1 MLFRSGFAED
11 VIDEVLDILEKEE
24 YLNDKV
30 YCEIFI
36 EDKKK
41 LNGYGKN
48 KIKSLLIQKGISKN
62 IFEDFLNEFEYDEEF
77 DNALKM
83 GIKKLELLSNEED
96 NFKKKQKIINYLT
109 LFNVQIIG
117 NIFLNSPLRSYTIKT
132 QHTRKKRHRH
142 RQNGCD
148 AQKVVVSR
156 KYFSNGN
163 FNHIFSGES
172 IFCKAPIPPAFRRVS
187 STNRSTG
194 CNVFYKSPTLLPFQ
208 GFEREQGKY
217 RVYLKSSQQ
226 HIKRHDKFGDHAVIS
241 EVRRRTHASQSGSY
255 IVECGK
261 NR

>member
-1 MLFRSGFAED
+1 MQVVNINYSKSKEVFEVVFEDETKLLLNYNIFEKYKVSVDMYFSEDEILEMKYFSDIERAKSRAINYISRKLKTKYEVRLKLKENGFAEE

-109 LFNVQIIG
+109 Y
-117 NIFLNSPLRSYTIKT
+117 R
-132 QHTRKKRHRH
+132 
-142 RQNGCD
+142 
-148 AQKVVVSR
+148 
-156 KYFSNGN
+156 
-163 FNHIFSGES
+163 
-172 IFCKAPIPPAFRRVS
+172 
-187 STNRSTG
+187 
-194 CNVFYKSPTLLPFQ
+194 
-208 GFEREQGKY
+208 GFGFD
-217 RVYLKSSQQ
+217 VINDVLKE
-226 HIKRHDKFGDHAVIS
+226 IL
-241 EVRRRTHASQSGSY
+241 
-255 IVECGK
+255 
-261 NR
+261 

>member
-1 MLFRSGFAED
+1 MQVVNINYSKSKEVFEVVFEDETKLLLNYNIFEKYKVSVDMDFSEDEILEMKYYSDIERAKSRAINYISGKLKTKYEVRLKLKENGFAED
-11 VIDEVLDILEKEE
+11 VIDKVLDILEKEE

-109 LFNVQIIG
+109 Y
-117 NIFLNSPLRSYTIKT
+117 R
-132 QHTRKKRHRH
+132 
-142 RQNGCD
+142 
-148 AQKVVVSR
+148 
-156 KYFSNGN
+156 
-163 FNHIFSGES
+163 
-172 IFCKAPIPPAFRRVS
+172 
-187 STNRSTG
+187 
-194 CNVFYKSPTLLPFQ
+194 
-208 GFEREQGKY
+208 GFGFD
-217 RVYLKSSQQ
+217 VINDVLKE
-226 HIKRHDKFGDHAVIS
+226 IL
-241 EVRRRTHASQSGSY
+241 
-255 IVECGK
+255 
-261 NR
+261 

>member
-1 MLFRSGFAED
+1 MNPMQVVNINYSKSKEVFEVVFEDETKLLLNYNIFEKYRVSVDMYFSEDEILEMKYFSDIERAKSRAINYISGKLKTKYEVRLKLKENGFAED

-109 LFNVQIIG
+109 Y
-117 NIFLNSPLRSYTIKT
+117 R
-132 QHTRKKRHRH
+132 
-142 RQNGCD
+142 
-148 AQKVVVSR
+148 
-156 KYFSNGN
+156 
-163 FNHIFSGES
+163 
-172 IFCKAPIPPAFRRVS
+172 
-187 STNRSTG
+187 
-194 CNVFYKSPTLLPFQ
+194 
-208 GFEREQGKY
+208 GFGFD
-217 RVYLKSSQQ
+217 VINDVLKE
-226 HIKRHDKFGDHAVIS
+226 IL
-241 EVRRRTHASQSGSY
+241 
-255 IVECGK
+255 
-261 NR
+261 

>member
-1 MLFRSGFAED
+1 MQVVNINYSKSKEVFEVVFEDETKLLLNYNIFEKYKVSVDMYFSEDEILEMKYFSDIERAKSRAMNYISGKLKTKYEVRLKLKENGFAED

-109 LFNVQIIG
+109 Y
-117 NIFLNSPLRSYTIKT
+117 R
-132 QHTRKKRHRH
+132 
-142 RQNGCD
+142 
-148 AQKVVVSR
+148 
-156 KYFSNGN
+156 
-163 FNHIFSGES
+163 
-172 IFCKAPIPPAFRRVS
+172 
-187 STNRSTG
+187 
-194 CNVFYKSPTLLPFQ
+194 
-208 GFEREQGKY
+208 GFGFD
-217 RVYLKSSQQ
+217 VINDVLKE
-226 HIKRHDKFGDHAVIS
+226 IL
-241 EVRRRTHASQSGSY
+241 
-255 IVECGK
+255 
-261 NR
+261 

>member
-1 MLFRSGFAED
+1 MQVVNINYSKSKEVFEVVFEDETKLLLNYNIFEKYRVSVDMYFSEDEILEMKYFSDIERAKSRAINYISGKLKTKYEVRLKLKENGFAED

-109 LFNVQIIG
+109 Y
-117 NIFLNSPLRSYTIKT
+117 R
-132 QHTRKKRHRH
+132 
-142 RQNGCD
+142 
-148 AQKVVVSR
+148 
-156 KYFSNGN
+156 
-163 FNHIFSGES
+163 
-172 IFCKAPIPPAFRRVS
+172 
-187 STNRSTG
+187 
-194 CNVFYKSPTLLPFQ
+194 
-208 GFEREQGKY
+208 GFGFD
-217 RVYLKSSQQ
+217 VINDVLKE
-226 HIKRHDKFGDHAVIS
+226 IL
-241 EVRRRTHASQSGSY
+241 
-255 IVECGK
+255 
-261 NR
+261 

>member
-1 MLFRSGFAED
+1 MQVVNINYSKSKEVFEVVFEDETKLLLNYNIFEKYKVSVDMDFSENEILEMKYFSNIERAKSRAINYISGKLKTKYEVRLKLKENGFAED

-109 LFNVQIIG
+109 Y
-117 NIFLNSPLRSYTIKT
+117 R
-132 QHTRKKRHRH
+132 
-142 RQNGCD
+142 
-148 AQKVVVSR
+148 
-156 KYFSNGN
+156 
-163 FNHIFSGES
+163 
-172 IFCKAPIPPAFRRVS
+172 
-187 STNRSTG
+187 
-194 CNVFYKSPTLLPFQ
+194 
-208 GFEREQGKY
+208 GFGFD
-217 RVYLKSSQQ
+217 VINDVLKE
-226 HIKRHDKFGDHAVIS
+226 IL
-241 EVRRRTHASQSGSY
+241 
-255 IVECGK
+255 
-261 NR
+261 

>member
-1 MLFRSGFAED
+1 MQVVNINYSKSKEVFEVVFEDETKLLLNYNIFEKYKVSVDMDFSEDEILEMKYFSDIERAKSRAINYISGKLKTKYEVRLKLKENGFTED
-11 VIDEVLDILEKEE
+11 VIDKVLDILEKEE

-109 LFNVQIIG
+109 Y
-117 NIFLNSPLRSYTIKT
+117 R
-132 QHTRKKRHRH
+132 
-142 RQNGCD
+142 
-148 AQKVVVSR
+148 
-156 KYFSNGN
+156 
-163 FNHIFSGES
+163 
-172 IFCKAPIPPAFRRVS
+172 
-187 STNRSTG
+187 
-194 CNVFYKSPTLLPFQ
+194 
-208 GFEREQGKY
+208 GFGFD
-217 RVYLKSSQQ
+217 VINDVLKE
-226 HIKRHDKFGDHAVIS
+226 IL
-241 EVRRRTHASQSGSY
+241 
-255 IVECGK
+255 
-261 NR
+261 

>member
-1 MLFRSGFAED
+1 MQVVNINYSKSKEVFEVIFEKYKVSVDMYFSEDEILEMKYFSDIERAKSRAINYISGKLKTKYEVRLKLKENGFAED

-109 LFNVQIIG
+109 Y
-117 NIFLNSPLRSYTIKT
+117 R
-132 QHTRKKRHRH
+132 
-142 RQNGCD
+142 
-148 AQKVVVSR
+148 
-156 KYFSNGN
+156 
-163 FNHIFSGES
+163 
-172 IFCKAPIPPAFRRVS
+172 
-187 STNRSTG
+187 
-194 CNVFYKSPTLLPFQ
+194 
-208 GFEREQGKY
+208 GFGFD
-217 RVYLKSSQQ
+217 VINDVLKE
-226 HIKRHDKFGDHAVIS
+226 IL
-241 EVRRRTHASQSGSY
+241 
-255 IVECGK
+255 
-261 NR
+261 

>member
-1 MLFRSGFAED
+1 MQVVNINYSKSKEVFEVVFEDETKLLLNYNIFEKYKVSVDMYFSEDEILEMKYFSDIERAKSRAINYISGKLKTKYEVRLKLKENGFAED
-11 VIDEVLDILEKEE
+11 VIDEVFDILEKEE

-109 LFNVQIIG
+109 Y
-117 NIFLNSPLRSYTIKT
+117 R
-132 QHTRKKRHRH
+132 
-142 RQNGCD
+142 
-148 AQKVVVSR
+148 
-156 KYFSNGN
+156 
-163 FNHIFSGES
+163 
-172 IFCKAPIPPAFRRVS
+172 
-187 STNRSTG
+187 
-194 CNVFYKSPTLLPFQ
+194 
-208 GFEREQGKY
+208 GFGFD
-217 RVYLKSSQQ
+217 VINDVLKE
-226 HIKRHDKFGDHAVIS
+226 IL
-241 EVRRRTHASQSGSY
+241 
-255 IVECGK
+255 
-261 NR
+261 

>member
-1 MLFRSGFAED
+1 MQVVNINYSKSKEVFEVVFEDETKLLLNYNIFEKYKVSVDMYFSEDEILEMKYFSDIEKAKSRAINYISGKLKTKYEVRLKLKENGFAED

-109 LFNVQIIG
+109 Y
-117 NIFLNSPLRSYTIKT
+117 R
-132 QHTRKKRHRH
+132 
-142 RQNGCD
+142 
-148 AQKVVVSR
+148 
-156 KYFSNGN
+156 
-163 FNHIFSGES
+163 
-172 IFCKAPIPPAFRRVS
+172 
-187 STNRSTG
+187 
-194 CNVFYKSPTLLPFQ
+194 
-208 GFEREQGKY
+208 GFGFD
-217 RVYLKSSQQ
+217 VINDVLKE
-226 HIKRHDKFGDHAVIS
+226 IL
-241 EVRRRTHASQSGSY
+241 
-255 IVECGK
+255 
-261 NR
+261 

>member
-1 MLFRSGFAED
+1 MQVVNINYSKFKEVFEVVFEDETKLLLNYNIFEKYKVSIDMYFSEDEILEMKYFSDIERAKSRAINYISGKLKTKYEVRLKLKENGFAED

-109 LFNVQIIG
+109 Y
-117 NIFLNSPLRSYTIKT
+117 R
-132 QHTRKKRHRH
+132 
-142 RQNGCD
+142 
-148 AQKVVVSR
+148 
-156 KYFSNGN
+156 
-163 FNHIFSGES
+163 
-172 IFCKAPIPPAFRRVS
+172 
-187 STNRSTG
+187 
-194 CNVFYKSPTLLPFQ
+194 
-208 GFEREQGKY
+208 GFGFD
-217 RVYLKSSQQ
+217 VINDVLKE
-226 HIKRHDKFGDHAVIS
+226 IL
-241 EVRRRTHASQSGSY
+241 
-255 IVECGK
+255 
-261 NR
+261 

>member
-1 MLFRSGFAED
+1 MQVVNINYSKSKEVFEVVFEDETRLLLNYNIFEKYKVSVDMDFSEDEILEMKYFSDIERAKSRAINYISGKLKTKYEVRLKLKENGFAED

-62 IFEDFLNEFEYDEEF
+62 IFEGFLNEFEYDEEF

-109 LFNVQIIG
+109 Y
-117 NIFLNSPLRSYTIKT
+117 R
-132 QHTRKKRHRH
+132 
-142 RQNGCD
+142 
-148 AQKVVVSR
+148 
-156 KYFSNGN
+156 
-163 FNHIFSGES
+163 
-172 IFCKAPIPPAFRRVS
+172 
-187 STNRSTG
+187 
-194 CNVFYKSPTLLPFQ
+194 
-208 GFEREQGKY
+208 GFGFD
-217 RVYLKSSQQ
+217 VINDVLKE
-226 HIKRHDKFGDHAVIS
+226 IL
-241 EVRRRTHASQSGSY
+241 
-255 IVECGK
+255 
-261 NR
+261 

>member
-1 MLFRSGFAED
+1 MQVVNINYSKSKEVFEEVFEVVFEDETKLLLNYNIFEKYKVSVDMDFSEDEILEMKYFSDIERAKSRAINYISGKLKTKYEVRLKLKENGFAED
-11 VIDEVLDILEKEE
+11 VIDKVLDILEKEE

-109 LFNVQIIG
+109 Y
-117 NIFLNSPLRSYTIKT
+117 R
-132 QHTRKKRHRH
+132 
-142 RQNGCD
+142 
-148 AQKVVVSR
+148 
-156 KYFSNGN
+156 
-163 FNHIFSGES
+163 
-172 IFCKAPIPPAFRRVS
+172 
-187 STNRSTG
+187 
-194 CNVFYKSPTLLPFQ
+194 
-208 GFEREQGKY
+208 GFGFD
-217 RVYLKSSQQ
+217 VINDVLKE
-226 HIKRHDKFGDHAVIS
+226 IL
-241 EVRRRTHASQSGSY
+241 
-255 IVECGK
+255 
-261 NR
+261 

>member
-1 MLFRSGFAED
+1 MQVVNINYSKSKEVFEVVFEDETKLLLNYNIFEKYKVSVDMYFSENEILEMKYFSDIERAKSRAINYISGKLKTKYEVRLKLKENGFAED

-109 LFNVQIIG
+109 Y
-117 NIFLNSPLRSYTIKT
+117 R
-132 QHTRKKRHRH
+132 
-142 RQNGCD
+142 
-148 AQKVVVSR
+148 
-156 KYFSNGN
+156 
-163 FNHIFSGES
+163 
-172 IFCKAPIPPAFRRVS
+172 
-187 STNRSTG
+187 
-194 CNVFYKSPTLLPFQ
+194 
-208 GFEREQGKY
+208 GFGFD
-217 RVYLKSSQQ
+217 VINDVLKE
-226 HIKRHDKFGDHAVIS
+226 IL
-241 EVRRRTHASQSGSY
+241 
-255 IVECGK
+255 
-261 NR
+261 

>member
-1 MLFRSGFAED
+1 MQVVNINYSKSKEVFEVVFEDETKLLLNYNIFEKYKVSVDMDFSEDEILEMKYFSDIERAKSRAINYISGKLKTKYEVRLKLKENGFAKD

-96 NFKKKQKIINYLT
+96 TFKKKQKIINYL
-109 LFNVQIIG
+109 VY
-117 NIFLNSPLRSYTIKT
+117 R
-132 QHTRKKRHRH
+132 
-142 RQNGCD
+142 
-148 AQKVVVSR
+148 
-156 KYFSNGN
+156 
-163 FNHIFSGES
+163 
-172 IFCKAPIPPAFRRVS
+172 
-187 STNRSTG
+187 
-194 CNVFYKSPTLLPFQ
+194 
-208 GFEREQGKY
+208 GFGFD
-217 RVYLKSSQQ
+217 VINDVLKE
-226 HIKRHDKFGDHAVIS
+226 IL
-241 EVRRRTHASQSGSY
+241 
-255 IVECGK
+255 
-261 NR
+261 